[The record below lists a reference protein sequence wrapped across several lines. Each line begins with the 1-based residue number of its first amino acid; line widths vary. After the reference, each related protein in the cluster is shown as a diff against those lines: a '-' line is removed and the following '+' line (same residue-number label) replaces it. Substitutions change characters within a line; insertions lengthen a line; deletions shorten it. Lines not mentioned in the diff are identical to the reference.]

1 MEEKNKRIIE
11 LSDSDFLSFLYAERE
26 REESLN
32 SFQGWNNWA
41 VAGAIVAAL
50 CACYNILKSNSQ
62 IDVLNTAYYLSG
74 ILSAL
79 FCLRPYSFLFSRKR
93 GIDYLKVKFLKDVA
107 PKHYLSFALFFSVVF
122 SVFFPVVD
130 KESPW
135 SIVSIVWIIATVIFL
150 ITVLAVYKN
159 KDRLVRPDI
168 DGLLFYEDKWE
179 RWFGGI
185 IGGVLS
191 VLCVQSFKIVST
203 SFRGSP
209 DFELAVCFA
218 AIVVLLYL
226 LARINLRDTMSK
238 RLDVL
243 LDEYLYKG
251 QSKESIYHQVL
262 IHRMGYGVMD
272 ACYKELTAMESSIK
286 AFEPQIQ
293 KIEVVGEHLAAGT
306 FNLREI
312 RSYIDSIQQT
322 KSFSIKMSDEI
333 GALGN
338 RLDQIVKIEPDIRN
352 TEEFKEM
359 ISLQN
364 SLLKMSSRIMGITND
379 ASQKML
385 MWVKA
390 FHCKK
395 NGGWC
400 MKECDKRNEGP
411 SLIYRLEMLRISVHN
426 RLSSI
431 IRLRKSCE

>member
-1 MEEKNKRIIE
+1 VEEKNKRIIE

-50 CACYNILKSNSQ
+50 CACYNIIKNNSQ
-62 IDVLNTAYYLSG
+62 IDVLDTAYYLSG

-79 FCLRPYSFLFSRKR
+79 FCLRPYSFLVSRQR
-93 GIDYLKVKFLKDVA
+93 GIDYLRVKFLKDVA
-107 PKHYLSFALFFSVVF
+107 PKHYLGFALFYSLVF
-122 SVFFPVVD
+122 SVFFPIVD
-130 KESPW
+130 KENPW
-135 SIVSIVWIIATVIFL
+135 SIISVIWIITAFIFF
-150 ITVLAVYKN
+150 ITVLVVYKN

-168 DGLLFYEDKWE
+168 DGLLFTKDKWE
-179 RWFGGI
+179 RWFGGAL
-185 IGGVLS
+185 GGILS
-191 VLCVQSFKIVST
+191 VLCVQSFKKVNT
-203 SFRGSP
+203 SFHGSS

-251 QSKESIYHQVL
+251 RSKESIYHQVL

-272 ACYKELTAMESSIK
+272 ACYKELAAMENSIK
-286 AFEPQIQ
+286 AFEPQIK
-293 KIEVVGEHLAAGT
+293 KIEDIGEQLATGT
-306 FNLREI
+306 FNHREI
-312 RSYIDSIQQT
+312 KSYIDSIHET
-322 KSFSIKMSDEI
+322 KSFSLKMSDEI

-338 RLDQIVKIEPDIRN
+338 RLDQIVQIEPDIKN
-352 TEEFKEM
+352 TEEYNEM
-359 ISLQN
+359 ASLQV
-364 SLLKMSSRIMGITND
+364 SLLKMSSRIMRVTND

-385 MWVKA
+385 MWVKV

-395 NGGWC
+395 YGGWC
-400 MKECDKRNEGP
+400 MKECDKRNENP
-411 SLIYRLEMLRISVHN
+411 SLVYRLEMLRIKVHH